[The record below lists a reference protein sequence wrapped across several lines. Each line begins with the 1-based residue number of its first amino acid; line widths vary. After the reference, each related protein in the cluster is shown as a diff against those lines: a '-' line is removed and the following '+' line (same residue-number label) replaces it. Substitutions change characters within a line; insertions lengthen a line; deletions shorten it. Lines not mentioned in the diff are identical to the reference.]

1 MMSFDRLEDISV
13 DAEGGY
19 SRAEQKRLL
28 CYLSSD
34 SKDTNSHDEFG
45 LAAIDIRGDF
55 LFVPLTRDAVNEAL
69 RALLEPSQ
77 TDLIG
82 DIILLGERGAQAV
95 VASEIAPACLALN
108 HVSDVPVT
116 VSPLDLADLAV
127 RPPSVID
134 VKAVEA
140 SMRLDAVG
148 SAGLGIS
155 RSKLVGLVK
164 KGEVTVNW
172 RPVTSPSSKVRIG
185 DVVAIRGSSK
195 VEIISVEPTTKGKWR
210 ISLRR
215 TS

>member
-1 MMSFDRLEDISV
+1 M
-13 DAEGGY
+13 
-19 SRAEQKRLL
+19 
-28 CYLSSD
+28 SSD
-34 SKDTNSHDEFG
+34 ARDTDSHDEFG
-45 LAAIDIRGDF
+45 LAAIDVRGDF
-55 LFVPLTRDAVNEAL
+55 LFVPLTREAVTEAL

-77 TDLIG
+77 ADLIG
-82 DIILLGERGAQAV
+82 DIVLLGERGAQAV
-95 VASEIAPACLALN
+95 VASEIVPACLALN
-108 HVSDVPVT
+108 QVSEVPVT
-116 VSPLDLADLAV
+116 VSSLELADLAV
-127 RPPSVID
+127 RPPSVKD

-164 KGEVTVNW
+164 KGEVMVNW

-195 VEIISVEPTTKGKWR
+195 VEVISVEPTTKGKWR